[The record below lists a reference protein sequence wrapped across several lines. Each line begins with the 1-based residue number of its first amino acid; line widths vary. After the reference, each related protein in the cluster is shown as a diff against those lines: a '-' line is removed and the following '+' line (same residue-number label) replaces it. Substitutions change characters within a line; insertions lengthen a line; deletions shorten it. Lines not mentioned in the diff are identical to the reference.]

1 MNLSLMNCVQGA
13 NALASNIALPLWQQ
27 LNTSAPQPVLH
38 GHHAITTV
46 FDETEWMVVTGGYD
60 YEGDNMEDRFHV
72 WLLNLTHADLVGE
85 EQWFK
90 MDDKT
95 NSTNLHTSLQSCSS
109 FTFDAS
115 DDPWKRADLWEKAI
129 ECVPSPRQGHLSA
142 ILNEQLYIFQGSSE
156 NEDYHVYRISIRSVL
171 LNDWTAWRRIL
182 PRESLNST
190 STAGAPLR
198 GGLWHRSQELPRL
211 VAFAGHAHDDP
222 YWHCCEQTSAKVSD
236 QIWVYDFT
244 EDAWELWY
252 QIEREDFNHGD
263 YSAIVVGQFLLVV
276 GSDRGQENPIFWM
289 NLESKELSTAW
300 QVEGCIAPNQTLL
313 TYDDAKSQETV
324 IIGFGPH
331 ISNELSYEYHSCRPT
346 NLGLASIQNL
356 DDGSIESAP
365 IQLGEMASSSPHDRT
380 GHSAVLSS
388 VGNMYVFGGESLLV
402 GREAVWRI
410 NVGGR
415 ECALPVKRNNDNL
428 FQGDVG
434 WYVDDEFDNDDHNG
448 GAGFIWM
455 LFFVIQCGLCLVGS
469 PRQMRR
475 HIEGND
481 VSPRGLTP
489 EQLEFVP
496 QRVLCESDEH
506 IIDESVVCSICL
518 LNFTQGEVVRDLPCK
533 HFFHKVCVDDWLAAE
548 TTCPL
553 CRESCRPVV
562 DVGEPEQSR
571 PMLSRIMQLLH
582 RDQREALDQS
592 DGLEMGSRYS
602 LEDENAMDDVSV
614 SSNASTTVTPTTHS
628 MQDGAS
634 RETYER
640 RGRRSRRHIRGD
652 GAVPLTASQGTMIV
666 TLT

>member
-1 MNLSLMNCVQGA
+1 
-13 NALASNIALPLWQQ
+13 
-27 LNTSAPQPVLH
+27 
-38 GHHAITTV
+38 
-46 FDETEWMVVTGGYD
+46 
-60 YEGDNMEDRFHV
+60 
-72 WLLNLTHADLVGE
+72 
-85 EQWFK
+85 
-90 MDDKT
+90 
-95 NSTNLHTSLQSCSS
+95 
-109 FTFDAS
+109 
-115 DDPWKRADLWEKAI
+115 
-129 ECVPSPRQGHLSA
+129 
-142 ILNEQLYIFQGSSE
+142 
-156 NEDYHVYRISIRSVL
+156 
-171 LNDWTAWRRIL
+171 
-182 PRESLNST
+182 
-190 STAGAPLR
+190 
-198 GGLWHRSQELPRL
+198 
-211 VAFAGHAHDDP
+211 
-222 YWHCCEQTSAKVSD
+222 
-236 QIWVYDFT
+236 
-244 EDAWELWY
+244 
-252 QIEREDFNHGD
+252 
-263 YSAIVVGQFLLVV
+263 
-276 GSDRGQENPIFWM
+276 
-289 NLESKELSTAW
+289 
-300 QVEGCIAPNQTLL
+300 
-313 TYDDAKSQETV
+313 
-324 IIGFGPH
+324 
-331 ISNELSYEYHSCRPT
+331 
-346 NLGLASIQNL
+346 
-356 DDGSIESAP
+356 
-365 IQLGEMASSSPHDRT
+365 
-380 GHSAVLSS
+380 
-388 VGNMYVFGGESLLV
+388 MYVFGGESLLV

-415 ECALPVKRNNDNL
+415 ECALPLKRNNGNL

-455 LFFVIQCGLCLVGS
+455 LFFVIQCGLCFVGS

-506 IIDESVVCSICL
+506 LIDESVVCSICL

-562 DVGEPEQSR
+562 DVGEPEQS
-571 PMLSRIMQLLH
+571 PSMLSRIMQLLH

-634 RETYER
+634 RATYER
-640 RGRRSRRHIRGD
+640 RERRSRRHIRGD
-652 GAVPLTASQGTMIV
+652 GAVPLTASQGTMVV